1 MRYANLFHQRHDF
14 FLSCPGDALIL
25 RMNVELR
32 YLHAFRTVCEAGG
45 LRAAAAVMHRT
56 EQSVS
61 YQLRRLEESLGMP
74 LFERRGGRLQ
84 PNAAGL
90 RLLDFCRG
98 MQQDWERLHEEMR
111 DASAA
116 ADPLRISAVS
126 GYGRYV
132 VLPLFRDGPLND
144 LPIRMHYPTAE
155 GVLRNV
161 ESGDSHLG
169 FVYVCQPHARLRHVP
184 VDREEIVLIAPA
196 NRVSPTLDAV
206 SLLNESFITYDESEF
221 VFATWFRQVLDI
233 DLPQLSTT
241 AHFEELEEVLAWVAA
256 GRGLSIVPA
265 VCLLESHVS
274 QNYNVICKDD
284 APCLNTIY
292 AVLPPVNTHPSIE
305 PTLAALR
312 AASAERFQDD
322 DSAETS
328 ELSR

>member
-1 MRYANLFHQRHDF
+1 
-14 FLSCPGDALIL
+14 
-25 RMNVELR
+25 MNVELR

-45 LRAAAAVMHRT
+45 LRAAAAVLHRT

-74 LFERRGGRLQ
+74 LFERRGGRLH
-84 PNAAGL
+84 PNKAGL

-98 MQQDWERLHEEMR
+98 IENDWERLNEEMR
-111 DASAA
+111 DATLA

-132 VLPLFRDGPLND
+132 VLPLFRDGPLVNT
-144 LPIRMHYPTAE
+144 PIRLHYPTAE

-169 FVYVCQPHARLRHVP
+169 FVYVRQPHPKLLHIP

-196 NRVSPTLDAV
+196 SQVPPVLDAA
-206 SLLNESFITYDESEF
+206 SLLNESFITYDESDF
-221 VFATWFRQVLDI
+221 VFATWFKQVLGI
-233 DLPQLSTT
+233 DLPQLSAT

-265 VCLLESHVS
+265 VCLLESPPSNDYVVVRKPDS
-274 QNYNVICKDD
+274 
-284 APCLNTIY
+284 PCLNTIY
-292 AVLPPVNTHPSIE
+292 AVLHRGHTHPSIE
-305 PTLAALR
+305 PTLLALR
-312 AASAERFQDD
+312 VAATDRFQPDESD
-322 DSAETS
+322 ATS
-328 ELSR
+328 EGSR